1 MSGGNI
7 APWLV
12 AARWPTVPIRLVA
25 RLGSGHTPSRKV
37 PEYWE
42 DCTVPWVTLADVWQL
57 RGGGVDVISTTKEK
71 ISKVGMAN
79 SSATLHPAGTVI
91 LSRTASVG
99 FSAIMG
105 SAMATSQDFATWT
118 CDSRLDS
125 RFLLHVLRGMAPDLK
140 RVAMGSTH
148 KTIYMPDI
156 EQLRT
161 PLPPLE
167 EQRRIADFLDAE
179 TSRIDQIVRIRRDQ
193 LSLVDSSEVSRAFD
207 AIRGRNV
214 DGQRKES
221 GLPWLGSV
229 PQAWRIAA
237 VSYSFDVELGKML
250 NQDRVAGEYLRPY
263 LRVANVQWDHLDME
277 SLAYMDFPPAEQE
290 RYRLRAGDLLVCE
303 GGSWPGRAALWD
315 GSINEIYYQ
324 KALHRIRARGND
336 LSRWLYYCLL
346 VAERLGVFAVQGNT
360 STMTHLTRE
369 QLKPQRFPF
378 PDPGLQ
384 AVVVAELDSAH
395 RRDVSMKS
403 LLIRQMEL
411 LAERRQSLI
420 TAAVTGQFD
429 VSTASGRNTIQG
441 V

>member
-1 MSGGNI
+1 MTSVVNRGSAPDYIDDGPVRVVSQAANQLAGIDWSRSRFHSFTGNPKDLKGCLRTGDILVNSTGTGTLGRVGYFSGSVDSRPCM
-7 APWLV
+7 AD
-12 AARWPTVPIRLVA
+12 
-25 RLGSGHTPSRKV
+25 GH
-37 PEYWE
+37 
-42 DCTVPWVTLADVWQL
+42 VTLV
-57 RGGGVDVISTTKEK
+57 
-71 ISKVGMAN
+71 
-79 SSATLHPAGTVI
+79 
-91 LSRTASVG
+91 RTR
-99 FSAIMG
+99 
-105 SAMATSQDFATWT
+105 D
-118 CDSRLDS
+118 CDLDS
-125 RFLLHVLRGMAPDLK
+125 RFAFYWLGSAPFYEYIYAALIVGATNQIELNRDRLRDARIP
-140 RVAMGSTH
+140 V
-148 KTIYMPDI
+148 
-156 EQLRT
+156 
-161 PLPPLE
+161 PPLG

-193 LSLVDSSEVSRAFD
+193 LALVDSSEVSRAFD
-207 AIRGRNV
+207 AIRGRDV
-214 DGQRKES
+214 GGQRKES

-229 PQAWRIAA
+229 PEAWRIAA

-277 SLAYMDFPPAEQE
+277 SLAYMDFPPEEQE

-315 GSINEIYYQ
+315 GSINEMYYQ

-403 LLIRQMEL
+403 LLVRQMEL

-420 TAAVTGQFD
+420 TAAITGQFD